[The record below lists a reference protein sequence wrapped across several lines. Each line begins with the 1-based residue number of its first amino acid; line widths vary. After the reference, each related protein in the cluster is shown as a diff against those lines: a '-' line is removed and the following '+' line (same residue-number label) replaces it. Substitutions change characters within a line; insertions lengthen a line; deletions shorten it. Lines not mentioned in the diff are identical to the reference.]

1 MGEMYETPN
10 KKFKVSTISVIT
22 YADYVI
28 RTFIVKHVRSLK
40 QDNCIVFQSLLLYF
54 TLVMLVL
61 INSSI

>member
-40 QDNCIVFQSLLLYF
+40 QYNSIVFQSLLLYF
-54 TLVMLVL
+54 TVVMSVSV
-61 INSSI
+61 NK